1 MSALN
6 WLDRF
11 RPASGPNRDG
21 AELRPRT
28 FRATPQLPV
37 HRRKE
42 MAVTVKV
49 SVIELWPMI
58 VLKALALTPAA
69 IMGA

>member
-1 MSALN
+1 
-6 WLDRF
+6 
-11 RPASGPNRDG
+11 
-21 AELRPRT
+21 
-28 FRATPQLPV
+28 
-37 HRRKE
+37 